1 MAELGKSILGILDVD
16 ADLSFGDGNL
26 ALAHDLARRLVTSEL
41 LDDPA
46 YGYNL
51 YVLLSSTVDAAS
63 VQRRIAAQFM
73 QDERV
78 QEAEVGVVQDLPNA
92 TIRIA
97 CWVLTANGPF
107 EFTLEISKLGVEVL
121 LPEAA

>member
-1 MAELGKSILGILDVD
+1 LAELGKSILGILDVD

-26 ALAHDLARRLVTSEL
+26 ALAHDLTRRLVTSVL

-51 YVLLSSTVDAAS
+51 YILLSSTVDAAS
-63 VQRRIAAQFM
+63 VQRRVEAQCM

-78 QEAEVGVVQDLPNA
+78 QEAEVEVTQDLPNA
-92 TIRIA
+92 TISIA
-97 CWVLTANGPF
+97 IWVLTANGPF
-107 EFTLEISKLGVEVL
+107 EFTIEISKLGVEVL